1 MCLTVLQ
8 SSLLKDT
15 LDMAYE
21 ITELIKK
28 SQGSF
33 RETGEDAPH
42 GTFLP
47 PLEIVLLKFTIDV
60 DKCLTKCM
68 SSESMHM

>member
-1 MCLTVLQ
+1 MGVYHVNHVIVEG
-8 SSLLKDT
+8 T
-15 LDMAYE
+15 LCSA
-21 ITELIKK
+21 TRV
-28 SQGSF
+28 SFRGGGGGGGGSF
-33 RETGEDAPH
+33 PL

-47 PLEIVLLKFTIDV
+47 PLEIVFFKCILDV

>member
-1 MCLTVLQ
+1 MGSWLQ
-8 SSLLKDT
+8 
-15 LDMAYE
+15 
-21 ITELIKK
+21 
-28 SQGSF
+28 
-33 RETGEDAPH
+33 PH

-47 PLEIVLLKFTIDV
+47 PPPPKEIILLKFFIDV